1 MPRPFRFPPF
11 FAGAHFHSS
20 TRFSHRTDLASHLPQ
35 ICTMVLHK
43 NKWDHKSKI
52 LYLKKHGLTRPKQAK
67 EVTPKWSG
75 KKSAK
80 SSQTYDPLEYDLD
93 DEWRSDDDALVDFFY
108 PDVSEQNVSVDIKKL
123 LKKQIVNSL
132 RARQEEETA
141 EPETTYNEEDGIY
154 LGKPPS
160 KFNSADDGSRQLSHA
175 DNEPQ
180 HGYNPETQLTQEE
193 LDFLPP
199 ELEARLSEF
208 VISDFSR
215 SRTRHIP
222 QAKDESLL
230 EYGIDD
236 LKKTVKNVSYDNKK
250 PTDFDDVDVDDL
262 DGFRIGQDFAEFR
275 NPQAEVRVL
284 SELEKGEHAERT
296 EKLQRAQF
304 LSDIKKTFGETKH
317 APVLEINNFNAADD
331 HQMKVLHSRLTTEA
345 PKNLD
350 LADDLEELLGGNW
363 KQDDDP
369 VTQEDDFL
377 DELLK

>member
-1 MPRPFRFPPF
+1 
-11 FAGAHFHSS
+11 
-20 TRFSHRTDLASHLPQ
+20 
-35 ICTMVLHK
+35 MVLHK

-52 LYLKKHGLTRPKQAK
+52 LYLKKHGLTRPKPAK

-80 SSQTYDPLEYDLD
+80 SNQTYDPLEYDLD
-93 DEWRSDDDALVDFFY
+93 DEWCSDDDALVDFFY
-108 PDVSEQNVSVDIKKL
+108 PNVSEQNVSVEIKKL

-132 RARQEEETA
+132 RARHEEEA
-141 EPETTYNEEDGIY
+141 REPETSYNEEDGIY
-154 LGKPPS
+154 LGSNPP
-160 KFNSADDGSRQLSHA
+160 KRSAGASSEQSHT
-175 DNEPQ
+175 DSEP
-180 HGYNPETQLTQEE
+180 HHDHVSEPQLTQEQ

-199 ELEARLSEF
+199 ELEAKLSEF

-215 SRTRHIP
+215 SRARHIP

-236 LKKTVKNVSYDNKK
+236 LKKTVKTVSYDNKK
-250 PTDFDDVDVDDL
+250 PMDFDDVDVEDL

-296 EKLQRAQF
+296 EKSKRAQF
-304 LSDIKKTFGETKH
+304 LADIKKTFGESKH

-331 HQMKVLHSRLTTEA
+331 HQMKVLQSRLTTEA
-345 PKNLD
+345 PQNLD
-350 LADDLEELLGGNW
+350 LADDLEVLLGGNW

-369 VTQEDDFL
+369 VPQEDDFL